1 MKSLNINSS
10 DSGNGARLIVISG
23 PSGVGKDTVINSLK
37 SYAINWHFAIT
48 ATTRNKRNTE
58 VEGTDYYFMTRPE
71 FMATLDKGEFFE
83 YAQVY
88 NNWYGVPKIPIEDA
102 LAKGKSVILK
112 VDVQGAKTLRE
123 LVPNG
128 LFIFLMP
135 PSIED
140 LRNRLIKRSS
150 ESTEEL
156 EIRLLKAVEEI
167 KESELFDYT
176 VTNDDLTNVV
186 RNIATIINKETS
198 R

>member
-1 MKSLNINSS
+1 MVRCT
-10 DSGNGARLIVISG
+10 D
-23 PSGVGKDTVINSLK
+23 DTD
-37 SYAINWHFAIT
+37 
-48 ATTRNKRNTE
+48 R
-58 VEGTDYYFMTRPE
+58 
-71 FMATLDKGEFFE
+71 
-83 YAQVY
+83 
-88 NNWYGVPKIPIEDA
+88 
-102 LAKGKSVILK
+102 AKGKSVILK

>member
-1 MKSLNINSS
+1 M
-10 DSGNGARLIVISG
+10 
-23 PSGVGKDTVINSLK
+23 
-37 SYAINWHFAIT
+37 
-48 ATTRNKRNTE
+48 
-58 VEGTDYYFMTRPE
+58 
-71 FMATLDKGEFFE
+71 
-83 YAQVY
+83 
-88 NNWYGVPKIPIEDA
+88 
-102 LAKGKSVILK
+102 K